1 MNHAIYAPYR
11 VRRLVLLGPMGLP
24 AWRTTLAVL
33 VPFAWYRVR
42 PTEAKFDRIIFRSLG
57 EGARVNR
64 EFRPW
69 MKIMGTGQVAR
80 GHPIHIPA
88 RSLG

>member
-1 MNHAIYAPYR
+1 MNYAIYAPCR
-11 VRRLVLLGPMGLP
+11 VRRLVLLGPVGLP

-57 EGARVNR
+57 EGARVNASSG
-64 EFRPW
+64 P
-69 MKIMGTGQVAR
+69 G
-80 GHPIHIPA
+80 
-88 RSLG
+88 